1 MANYG
6 LLSDPGMYADV
17 KGYLS
22 LTDTAIARIKELQNL
37 RQQNAMM
44 SVYAA
49 QSDVANK
56 RSAAA
61 AQRVKGI

>member
-1 MANYG
+1 
-6 LLSDPGMYADV
+6 MYADV